1 MTQKQTITPRTG
13 SEHPS
18 WGAALGLLAGC
29 GITLIGVALNL
40 PPDVILLRALLGGCI
55 IGSVVSVVAA
65 SWRLVATSEE
75 D

>member
-1 MTQKQTITPRTG
+1 MTKKQTFPPRTAT
-13 SEHPS
+13 ECPS

-55 IGSVVSVVAA
+55 IGGVVSVIAA
-65 SWRLVATSEE
+65 SWRLAATSE
-75 D
+75 DD